1 MNEIILFQILFSLVK
16 CADNKNHTKIINGN
30 QIYQPIE
37 VWIWS
42 LIDLELHCVV

>member
-1 MNEIILFQILFSLVK
+1 MNEKILFQILFSLV
-16 CADNKNHTKIINGN
+16 ISINGN